1 MTVLLIVIAA
11 LAVIVFTASYIV
23 YRRFFYT
30 PVKHQNDIEYMNEN
44 YPYAMKIKDM
54 TNHMVSL
61 GCEMVCITSSD
72 GLKLEGRYYPSSSE
86 NAPTAV
92 LAHGYRGVS
101 LIDMSGGA
109 PLLMDMGFNV
119 LLISE
124 RGCMGSEGHT
134 VTFGIKETGDLLGWV
149 KYVQERNGKDT
160 PIYLMGISMG
170 AHTVLNSGDKLSGVN
185 VRGIIADC
193 PYTSSR
199 AIVDKVLSSAHFPAS
214 LMGWFVNL
222 TTSLWG
228 GFLLS
233 RTGAVEAV
241 KNSCIPVLLI
251 HGTGDRLVPFHM
263 SEEIQAAAPDRVKL
277 VAVPDAPHAQS
288 FLYDRE
294 KYTRAVRDFV
304 ASTR

>member
-1 MTVLLIVIAA
+1 MNVLLIVAAA

-54 TNHMVSL
+54 TEHMVSL
-61 GCEMVCITSSD
+61 ECEMVHITSSD
-72 GLKLEGRYYPSSSE
+72 GLRLEGRYYPSQ
-86 NAPTAV
+86 NADAPTAV

-101 LIDMSGGA
+101 LIDMSGGG
-109 PLLMDMGFNV
+109 PMMMGMGFNV

-124 RGCMGSEGHT
+124 RGCMGSEGHS
-134 VTFGIKETGDLLGWV
+134 VTFGIRETDDMLLWV
-149 KYVQERNGKDT
+149 KYVQERNGSDT

-170 AHTVLNSGDKLSGVN
+170 AHTVLNTSDKLSGAD

-199 AIVDKVLSSAHFPAS
+199 AIVDTVLSSAHFPAS
-214 LMGWFVNL
+214 LMGWFINL

-228 GFLLS
+228 GFRLS
-233 RTGAVEAV
+233 RKGAVEAV
-241 KNSCIPVLLI
+241 KNSSIPVLLI

-263 SEEIQAAAPDRVKL
+263 SEEIKAAAPERVKL
-277 VAVPDAPHAQS
+277 VAVADAPHAQS

-294 KYTRAVRDFV
+294 KYTKAVEDFV